1 MMSANVS
8 SNWTED
14 RLRTGGDAELRVRV
28 YRAAGTPRSA
38 PLVFHLHSGAF
49 VAGCLACGEP
59 VASLI
64 AKAGATVVSADYP
77 LAPEHRFPEALNLT
91 FGGLRALYKE
101 RAKWA
106 GRTSSLFVAG
116 EEAGANIAA
125 ALALMARDQGA
136 PPLAGQI
143 LLSPMLDPCLA
154 TRSIRDAQAGSVG
167 CKWADGWHR
176 YLGTAD
182 KGAHPYA
189 APLGSRRLQNLA
201 PALVVTAE
209 DDPLRDESV
218 AYAKRLV
225 ACEVDVR
232 EIVLPGP
239 TNWPDALGLRPNVE
253 PDWMGP
259 VGRLVSEFL
268 ANPLG
273 SAASVHSE
281 HSIRA

>member
-1 MMSANVS
+1 MSTGTCG
-8 SNWTED
+8 NWTESS
-14 RLRTGGDAELRVRV
+14 LRIGGDAELKVRV

-49 VAGCLACGEP
+49 VAGCLACGEQ

-91 FGGLRALYKE
+91 FAGLRTLHKE

-106 GRTSSLFVAG
+106 GRTSPLFVAG

-125 ALALMARDQGA
+125 ALALMARDQGG

-154 TRSIRDAQAGSVG
+154 TRSIREANAGSVG
-167 CKWADGWHR
+167 CKWADGWHF
-176 YLGTAD
+176 YLGRAD
-182 KGAHPYA
+182 NGAHPYA

-218 AYAKRLV
+218 AYAKRLS
-225 ACEVDVR
+225 ACAVDVR

-239 TNWPDALGLRPNVE
+239 TNWPDALGENANAE
-253 PDWMGP
+253 PGWMGP

-268 ANPLG
+268 ANPPG
-273 SAASVHSE
+273 AAASAHSE
-281 HSIRA
+281 QNIRA